1 MFRRRRATFNDN
13 MMQTKRKRL
22 LKRLHFSKLSITI
35 FLLVVLILL
44 TFYTIFFSGV
54 FTLKTVE
61 FNPRQISCAP
71 LEGIKAVLPKKQNIL
86 FIKAQEQAEIIRAK
100 FPCLESV
107 VIEKRF
113 PDTLLIHVVE
123 RKTVALLRSGIK
135 TVPIVVD
142 LPVEA
147 TSEATA
153 SSSSAQPKVE
163 PEDPFKID
171 EFLYSKYFSVDS
183 HGFVLS
189 ENPVSDT
196 PLPLFYYLDDQ
207 ELMVYAHLEEGIM
220 ETALHLMQKL
230 YEMQIIVQSAK
241 IEEKNLFIDGPIR
254 ITFLLNKEI
263 DAQIIPL
270 QLILQK
276 AKIDSEVIEKID
288 LRFDK
293 PVVVYKK
300 NQGNRIKN

>member
-1 MFRRRRATFNDN
+1 MFRRRHSFSENT
-13 MMQTKRKRL
+13 MQTKRKRL

-35 FLLVVLILL
+35 FLLVALTLL

-54 FTLKTVE
+54 FTLHTVE

-71 LEGIKAVLPKKQNIL
+71 LESIKAVLPKKQNIL
-86 FIKAQEQAEIIRAK
+86 FIKAQEHAEVIRAK

-113 PDTLLIHVVE
+113 PDTLLIQVVE

-135 TVPIVVD
+135 IVPIVVD
-142 LPVEA
+142 LPVES
-147 TSEATA
+147 TTEATA
-153 SSSSAQPKVE
+153 SSASAQPKVE

-189 ENPVSDT
+189 ENPVAEN
-196 PLPLFYYLDDQ
+196 PLPLFYYLDDH
-207 ELMVYAHLEEGIM
+207 ELKVNEHLEDGIM
-220 ETALHLMQKL
+220 LSALQLMQKL
-230 YEMQIIVQSAK
+230 YEMQIVVQSAK
-241 IEEKNLFIDGPIR
+241 IEERNLFINGPIR
-254 ITFLLNKEI
+254 IIFLLNKEI

-300 NQGNRIKN
+300 NQGTRIKN